1 MVDIW
6 YVCVVG
12 RKIDFIYFIIM
23 MERQK
28 TQQTIFLSFLNRNR
42 KLLDNAWN
50 KLGSLLGQF
59 NLFLKLSQLNYDA
72 QHQFFCHEMIL
83 SRSKF
88 PDDTIFI
95 QIPIEHDLFIILR
108 HVSWPSQIPWE
119 HR

>member
-1 MVDIW
+1 
-6 YVCVVG
+6 
-12 RKIDFIYFIIM
+12 M

-42 KLLDNAWN
+42 KLLDNARN

-72 QHQFFCHEMIL
+72 QHQFSCHEMIL

-88 PDDTIFI
+88 PDFHPDSNRTRF
-95 QIPIEHDLFIILR
+95 FIILR
-108 HVSWPSQIPWE
+108 HVS
-119 HR
+119 